1 MFIQE
6 IINCILSIYNL
17 HKNFNFYK
25 LILYFLNEKHNKYR
39 LKTVLFL
46 ICSKNCILIYS
57 KFFNVKNMMI
67 LPLLTFSIY
76 KILRN
81 QYQISN

>member
-25 LILYFLNEKHNKYR
+25 LILYFLNEKHAKNKI
-39 LKTVLFL
+39 KAG
-46 ICSKNCILIYS
+46 
-57 KFFNVKNMMI
+57 KFKFV
-67 LPLLTFSIY
+67 
-76 KILRN
+76 
-81 QYQISN
+81 

>member
-25 LILYFLNEKHNKYR
+25 LILYFLNEKHNKYK
-39 LKTVLFL
+39 LKTILFL
-46 ICSKNCILIYS
+46 IC
-57 KFFNVKNMMI
+57 
-67 LPLLTFSIY
+67 P
-76 KILRN
+76 KIV
-81 QYQISN
+81 Y